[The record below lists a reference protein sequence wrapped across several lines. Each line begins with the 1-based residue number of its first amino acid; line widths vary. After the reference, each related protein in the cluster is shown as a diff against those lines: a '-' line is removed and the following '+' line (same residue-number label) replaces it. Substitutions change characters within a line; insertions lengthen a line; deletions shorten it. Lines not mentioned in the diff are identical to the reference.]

1 MKKLFLSLLLLS
13 ILSACT
19 VTVQKD
25 LINYINVEMPKL
37 TDLETKAIDAY
48 GSVAGENYQN
58 DSIMY
63 YTIQQNVIPPYE
75 EFYSILQSI
84 KPATPELQKMH
95 QEYVMAAGDQ
105 LEAFKLIM
113 EAIEKQDPQIIE
125 KANKDLDLAKELIA
139 QWRSDLD
146 ELCKTHDVVVGE

>member
-1 MKKLFLSLLLLS
+1 
-13 ILSACT
+13 
-19 VTVQKD
+19 
-25 LINYINVEMPKL
+25 
-37 TDLETKAIDAY
+37 
-48 GSVAGENYQN
+48 
-58 DSIMY
+58 
-63 YTIQQNVIPPYE
+63 
-75 EFYSILQSI
+75 
-84 KPATPELQKMH
+84 
-95 QEYVMAAGDQ
+95 MAAGDQ

>member
-37 TDLETKAIDAY
+37 TDLEVKAIDTY

-75 EFYSILQSI
+75 EFIPSCSPSSQ
-84 KPATPELQKMH
+84 PRPNCRRCT
-95 QEYVMAAGDQ
+95 
-105 LEAFKLIM
+105 
-113 EAIEKQDPQIIE
+113 
-125 KANKDLDLAKELIA
+125 
-139 QWRSDLD
+139 RSM
-146 ELCKTHDVVVGE
+146 